1 MALKYRFKKWLILD
15 INRIESV
22 TLLKDG
28 AATAVYGSRAA
39 NGVMVITTKAPVAGK
54 LQLSYNYELTFNGPD
69 LSDYHVLNAK
79 QKVDYE
85 QLVGLYMIPRHLPA
99 VIPNRMSLMHSCLPV

>member
-1 MALKYRFKKWLILD
+1 MVDLD

-79 QKVDYE
+79 QK
-85 QLVGLYMIPRHLPA
+85 LPMSSWLAFMIPKHPPA
-99 VIPNRMSLMHSCLPV
+99 VIPSRTILMPSCLPG